1 MNNVNI
7 DTVLLTYGGYLQKLH
22 DFCSALVVRH
32 QKSQAKFC
40 WNFKFHWAPVQVQA
54 PAPGFLSLLVITISH
69 LSDSDPGAEE
79 LAELK
84 S

>member
-1 MNNVNI
+1 MNKVNI
-7 DTVLLTYGGYLQKLH
+7 DTGLTYGGYLQKLH

-40 WNFKFHWAPVQVQA
+40 WNFKFHWAPVQV
-54 PAPGFLSLLVITISH
+54 PGFLSLLVITISH
-69 LSDSDPGAEE
+69 LSDSDPGAAEE
-79 LAELK
+79 AELK